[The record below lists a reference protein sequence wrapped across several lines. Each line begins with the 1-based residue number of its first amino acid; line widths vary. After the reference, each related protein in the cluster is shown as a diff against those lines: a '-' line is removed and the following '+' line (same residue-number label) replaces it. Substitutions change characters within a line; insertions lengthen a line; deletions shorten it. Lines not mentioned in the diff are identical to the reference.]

1 MGVRVPE
8 EMTQRQ
14 ASFRIHRNALCYQ
27 QVPLDPVTTF
37 TAEAHRN
44 PPLSV
49 HHAVPG
55 NVGRELETTQRPAH
69 LTRTAKGTDQISD
82 QAIGRQATV
91 GDTRHLIPD
100 ALIKGAAKDV
110 RFNEGIL
117 GRDLDGER
125 SADFL
130 IVVPGTTAWKDP
142 NLLLSPD

>member
-8 EMTQRQ
+8 ELTQRQ
-14 ASFRIHRNALCYQ
+14 ASFHIHRNALCQ
-27 QVPLDPVTTF
+27 EQVPLDPVTAL

-44 PPLSV
+44 PALSV

-55 NVGRELETTQRPAH
+55 NTGRELETPQGPTH
-69 LTRTAKGTDQISD
+69 LTRTTKGTNQISNL
-82 QAIGRQATV
+82 AIGRQATL
-91 GDTRHLIPD
+91 GDLGHLAPD
-100 ALIKGAAKDV
+100 TLIERAAGDV